1 MTDDNTSG
9 LEELRI
15 DKQRAA
21 MMPKQSGNQYTRNDN
36 GGGMHRRILEGL
48 IGVAVISL
56 VAAVWNLAQSV
67 AILQTAQESQRRDI
81 ERLERRADT
90 YEGRNLRGGDDDSLD
105 K

>member
-1 MTDDNTSG
+1 MTDDNTSH
-9 LEELRI
+9 LEIEKLERERDRI
-15 DKQRAA
+15 YGKGRE
-21 MMPKQSGNQYTRNDN
+21 GHTRND

-81 ERLERRADT
+81 DRLERRADT
-90 YEGRNLRGGDDDSLD
+90 LEGRNLRGGPDALD
-105 K
+105 Q

>member
-1 MTDDNTSG
+1 MTDDNTSH
-9 LEELRI
+9 LEEMKLERER
-15 DKQRAA
+15 DRVYGKREQ
-21 MMPKQSGNQYTRNDN
+21 GHTRND

-81 ERLERRADT
+81 DRLERRADSL
-90 YEGRNLRGGDDDSLD
+90 EGRNLRGGPDALD

>member
-1 MTDDNTSG
+1 MTDDNTSH
-9 LEELRI
+9 LEEMKLERERDRVYGKREPGHI
-15 DKQRAA
+15 
-21 MMPKQSGNQYTRNDN
+21 RND

-81 ERLERRADT
+81 DRLERRADSL
-90 YEGRNLRGGDDDSLD
+90 EGRNLRGGPDALD
-105 K
+105 Q